1 MHRFDGGTIV
11 KRTAA
16 LALTIA
22 AFASGAFADGLSKPF
37 KKWDRSPE
45 AYFLTNAERAEWKKV
60 KTDQEAQNFIL
71 DYKSKRGPEFE
82 KLLKE
87 RIAAADKYFS
97 AGEIKGSETLRG
109 KVIIVFGPPS
119 AVDQAKAN
127 VKSPEG
133 GDANASFAAQ
143 SGRGEAVSLGS
154 GGKGPLNYASPHA
167 QSPTFTLAYDEQAA
181 PKAIGKP
188 FKVELKMISNADQ
201 ESWDPKDLDA
211 KFEAVAE
218 ASIHPADAAPKPAEA
233 TSPH

>member
-1 MHRFDGGTIV
+1 V
-11 KRTAA
+11 KKTAV

-22 AFASGAFADGLSKPF
+22 AFASGAFADGLSKQY
-37 KKWDRSPE
+37 KKWDRTPE

-60 KTDQEAQNFIL
+60 KTDQEAQNFVL

-82 KLLKE
+82 KMLKE

-97 AGEIKGSETLRG
+97 AGETKGSETLRG

-119 AVDQAKAN
+119 AVDQAKAK
-127 VKSPEG
+127 VKSNEG
-133 GDANASFAAQ
+133 GDANASFGAQ

-154 GGKGPLNYASPHA
+154 GGKGPLNYATPHA

-188 FKVELKMISNADQ
+188 FKVELKMISNSDQ

-218 ASIHPADAAPKPAEA
+218 ASTHPAEAPTKPAES
-233 TSPH
+233 SPPH